1 MYSIFHFDARQNSQP
16 LPIENSAADK
26 LNPLTIC
33 SVQQLTQPSD
43 PLRGRAIENSSSQT
57 PEISEV
63 GYPRVHVSFSSFRTT
78 RFVDARE
85 RFGALFEYLDDPS
98 SCSLV
103 PQTGWSCSYRVVDRK
118 LIRVS
123 PSVGCVSCLKD
134 LCSLPPRVPPLERLT
149 LPLSH
154 CLIGSFTAEEAQS
167 SAGLLDASST
177 QLLS

>member
-1 MYSIFHFDARQNSQP
+1 MYSIFHFEARQNSQP

-26 LNPLTIC
+26 L
-33 SVQQLTQPSD
+33 TQPPD
-43 PLRGRAIENSSSQT
+43 PLRGRAIEDSCSQT
-57 PEISEV
+57 PEVSEV
-63 GYPRVHVSFSSFRTT
+63 GNPRVHASFSRFRTI

-103 PQTGWSCSYRVVDRK
+103 PQTGCSCSYRVVDRK

-134 LCSLPPRVPPLERLT
+134 LCSLPPRAPPLERLT